1 MVVLQNFL
9 ILTISAACYKILLF
23 FVHSYKSNSIIFDY
37 SKLAVFG
44 EKTTLHAICSPPKK
58 HSDTVKN
65 FQFITVTH

>member
-23 FVHSYKSNSIIFDY
+23 FVHSYKSNSIIFDC

-44 EKTTLHAICSPPKK
+44 EKNHTARYLLTTEKAFR
-58 HSDTVKN
+58 HS
-65 FQFITVTH
+65 